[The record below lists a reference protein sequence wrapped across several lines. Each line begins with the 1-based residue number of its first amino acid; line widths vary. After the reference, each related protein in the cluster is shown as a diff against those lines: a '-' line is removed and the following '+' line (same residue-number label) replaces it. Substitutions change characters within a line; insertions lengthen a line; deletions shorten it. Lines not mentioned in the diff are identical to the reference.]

1 MNRIIKFRA
10 LKDDIS
16 NCNFV
21 FGQLVYDEI
30 GQPRITNDH
39 GLTFHT
45 CIKGTEGQFTGLLDK
60 NGNEIYEGD
69 ILKSW
74 YSRDLS
80 MKDIVYTQEVVEYE
94 IEQYLG
100 EAGFEI
106 PFLRNAQV
114 IGNIYEN
121 PELIIE

>member
-1 MNRIIKFRA
+1 MREIKFRA
-10 LKDDIS
+10 WDI
-16 NCNFV
+16 FLHRMY
-21 FGQLVYDEI
+21 FD
-30 GQPRITNDH
+30 
-39 GLTFHT
+39 
-45 CIKGTEGQFTGLLDK
+45 TEYIMVCHDKIFYKYGSVDFKISATRCEFMQFTGLLDK
-60 NGNEIYEGD
+60 NGTEIYEGD

-106 PFLRNAQV
+106 PFLHNAQV

-121 PELIIE
+121 KDLINV